1 MLTLVTVTFFTR
13 RNGISM
19 MSETPWPPSRHLGGM
34 GSGRWARSAPA
45 LVLLPACGSIASKRQ
60 RKSMNAANG
69 DQKEAAAAGHQCGVV
84 CVCVGKLIIH
94 CAPAIYVP

>member
-1 MLTLVTVTFFTR
+1 
-13 RNGISM
+13 

-45 LVLLPACGSIASKRQ
+45 LVLLPACGWISSKRQ
-60 RKSMNAANG
+60 PKSMNAANG
-69 DQKEAAAAGHQCGVV
+69 DQKEAAAAAGMNAGGAHQCGAV